1 MVTLLAVKTFCKK
14 TWTWLKYNWKVPF
27 IIAYTLILWLI
38 FRQSNKAK
46 DILKTRVE
54 SYKSQIDAI
63 NKAHEEEVEKRNR
76 IFNEYNKILEGLA
89 RKFEEEQKELDNKK
103 KKEVKDLVEKYHND
117 PDGLAKEIADKFGFN
132 YLEE

>member
-1 MVTLLAVKTFCKK
+1 MVTLLAVNTFCKK

-117 PDGLAKEIADKFGFN
+117 SESSP
-132 YLEE
+132 